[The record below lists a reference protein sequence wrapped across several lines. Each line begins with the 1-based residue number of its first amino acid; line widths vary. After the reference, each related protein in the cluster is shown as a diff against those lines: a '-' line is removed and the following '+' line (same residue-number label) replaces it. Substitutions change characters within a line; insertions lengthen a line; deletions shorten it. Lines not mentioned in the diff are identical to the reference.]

1 MLKPGLLIKVVLTL
15 LVLTSLYWLTRVGVA
30 DFIRLRPCA
39 YIDGLGKGSA
49 QMEPAT
55 LDQARALLLLA
66 RTWDPENPVVP
77 EYLAQTDFILAQMLN
92 FSPALQA
99 VFLRKA
105 IVNFDLAITLRP
117 NSAYLWAARMT
128 TGDWLLQ
135 LNRKLALPVDRVE
148 LAGAALVFIFLVCQS
163 DLLGDFVA
171 LLDSGVGRG
180 CRIFARIAESDRRTL
195 GQGCARTADRLA
207 R

>member
-15 LVLTSLYWLTRVGVA
+15 LVLASIYWLIRVGVA

-39 YIDGLGKGSA
+39 YIDGLGKRSA
-49 QMEPAT
+49 QLDPVT
-55 LDQARALLLLA
+55 LDQSRALLLLA

-92 FSPALQA
+92 FSPAMQA
-99 VFLRKA
+99 VFVRKA
-105 IVNFDLAITLRP
+105 IVNFDLAIMLRP

-135 LNRKLALPVDRVE
+135 LNSKLALPVDRVE
-148 LAGAALVFIFLVCQS
+148 LARVELSLKRAAVLDPWNPLVLRQVVTVGK
-163 DLLGDFVA
+163 LR
-171 LLDSGVGRG
+171 LLD
-180 CRIFARIAESDRRTL
+180 FQPESRPQVEEAITRAKQM
-195 GQGCARTADRLA
+195 GINV
-207 R
+207 

>member
-105 IVNFDLAITLRP
+105 IVNFDLAIALRP

-148 LAGAALVFIFLVCQS
+148 LARVELSLKRAAVLDPWNPLVLRQVVTVGK
-163 DLLGDFVA
+163 LR
-171 LLDSGVGRG
+171 LLD
-180 CRIFARIAESDRRTL
+180 FQPESRPQVEEAITRAKQM
-195 GQGCARTADRLA
+195 GINV
-207 R
+207 